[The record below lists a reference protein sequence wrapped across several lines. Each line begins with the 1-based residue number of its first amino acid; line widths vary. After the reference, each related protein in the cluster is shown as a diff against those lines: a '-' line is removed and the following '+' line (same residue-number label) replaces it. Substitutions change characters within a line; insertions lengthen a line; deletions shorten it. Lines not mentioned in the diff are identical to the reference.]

1 MARHRAAYLLCA
13 LGLFVSSLFGL
24 LIPWMTRAAID
35 GISAPDGRDRIVR
48 AIGWMLVFAAFH
60 GGFRY
65 LSRRGLL
72 ATARRVEMRL
82 RRDIFSHVVRLPLSF
97 FGNTPT
103 GDVMSRLTNDV
114 SAIWLFLGP
123 GFLTLIGTV
132 ISYVLALAFMVRIS
146 VTLTLVSLALAPL
159 VVFLSRGYGK
169 AFHRLHRKVQETL
182 AAMNATLQENI
193 TGIRL
198 VKAYGLEEA
207 EERRFAGN
215 CRDYYTHNVSVSRTS
230 AAFHGAIGFV
240 AGTGVALVLFLGSR
254 LVIRGT
260 LTLGGFVA
268 FNAYLAMLAFPTMA
282 LGWVINLFERG
293 GSAMGRINE
302 FLGLPA
308 EPRADDIRR
317 PPGGVPQEW
326 IPGDEGRN
334 LSKPGPGRA
343 GGEGPDQLHDG
354 DAEEA
359 REPVR
364 AFLAVRD
371 LSFSYDGEGRGEALR
386 GVSFDVARGEVVGLV
401 GPTGCGKSTLLSLI
415 LRFYPAPPGTIFLGG
430 REIGS
435 IPLDALRRSVAWV
448 GQDPFLFSDT
458 VLSNIAYGLPEPDP
472 VEARR
477 AASHARILSEIE
489 DMPEGFLTVIGER
502 GISLSGGQKQRATLA
517 RALCAGGELLLL
529 DDALSSVD
537 SETEREIFDELLSA
551 RAGRTVLFS
560 THRMAAL
567 SRCDRII
574 VMDGGRIAEQ
584 GTHDELLSHRGV
596 YFDLYSRQMLSREL
610 EDAS

>member
-1 MARHRAAYLLCA
+1 
-13 LGLFVSSLFGL
+13 
-24 LIPWMTRAAID
+24 MTRAAID
-35 GISAPDGRDRIVR
+35 GMSAPDGRARIVR

-65 LSRRGLL
+65 LARRGLL
-72 ATARRVEMRL
+72 ATARRVEIRL

-97 FGNTPT
+97 FGKTPT

-114 SAIWLFLGP
+114 SAVWLFLGP

-159 VVFLSRGYGK
+159 VVLLSRGYGRV
-169 AFHRLHRKVQETL
+169 FHRLHRKVQETL
-182 AAMNATLQENI
+182 SAMNATLQENI

-207 EERRFAGN
+207 EERRFGGN
-215 CRDYYTHNVSVSRTS
+215 CRDYYVHNVSVSRTS
-230 AAFHGAIGFV
+230 AAFHGAIGFL

-260 LTLGGFVA
+260 LSLGGFVA
-268 FNAYLAMLAFPTMA
+268 FNAYLAMLSFPTMA
-282 LGWVINLFERG
+282 LGWVINLFERA
-293 GSAMGRINE
+293 GSATGRINE
-302 FLGLPA
+302 FLQQPL
-308 EPRADDIRR
+308 EPRVSGAPPPDDAEAEDAR
-317 PPGGVPQEW
+317 G
-326 IPGDEGRN
+326 
-334 LSKPGPGRA
+334 A
-343 GGEGPDQLHDG
+343 GGP
-354 DAEEA
+354 
-359 REPVR
+359 
-364 AFLAVRD
+364 FLSVRD

-386 GVSFDVARGEVVGLV
+386 GVSFDVGKGEVVGLV

-430 REIGS
+430 RDIGR
-435 IPLDALRRSVAWV
+435 IPLDGLRRSAAWV

-458 VLSNIAYGLPEPDP
+458 VLSNIGYGLPEPDA
-472 VEARR
+472 VAARR
-477 AASHARILSEIE
+477 AAAHARILSEIE

-537 SETEREIFDELLSA
+537 SETEREIFDELLTAQRAYRSVAPAERESQGAPSPSGSGISA
-551 RAGRTVLFS
+551 RGGRTVLFS
-560 THRMAAL
+560 THRMASL
-567 SRCDRII
+567 SRCDRIL

-584 GTHDELLSHRGV
+584 GTHDALFSRRGV

-610 EDAS
+610 EDAP

>member
-1 MARHRAAYLLCA
+1 M
-13 LGLFVSSLFGL
+13 SSLFGL
-24 LIPWMTRAAID
+24 LVPWMTRAAID
-35 GISAPDGRDRIVR
+35 GMSAPDARERIAR
-48 AIGWMLVFAAFH
+48 AIGWMLVFAVFH

-65 LSRRGLL
+65 LARRGLL
-72 ATARRVEMRL
+72 ATARRVEMAL

-97 FGNTPT
+97 FGKTPT

-146 VTLTLVSLALAPL
+146 IPLTLVSLALAPL
-159 VVFLSRGYGK
+159 IVFISRGYGR

-182 AAMNATLQENI
+182 SAMNATLQENI

-207 EERRFAGN
+207 EGRRFAEN
-215 CRDYYTHNVSVSRTS
+215 CRHYYAQNVSVSRTS
-230 AAFHGAIGFV
+230 AAFHGAIGLL

-254 LVIRGT
+254 FVIGGT
-260 LTLGGFVA
+260 LSLGGFVA
-268 FNAYLAMLAFPTMA
+268 FNAYLAMLSFPTMA

-302 FLGLPA
+302 FLALPA
-308 EPRADDIRR
+308 EPRAGAGEGTRE
-317 PPGGVPQEW
+317 PGG
-326 IPGDEGRN
+326 
-334 LSKPGPGRA
+334 
-343 GGEGPDQLHDG
+343 
-354 DAEEA
+354 
-359 REPVR
+359 

-371 LSFSYDGEGRGEALR
+371 LSFSYGDDTRGEVLR
-386 GVSFDVARGEVVGLV
+386 GVSFEVARGEVVGLV
-401 GPTGCGKSTLLSLI
+401 GPTGSGKSTLLSLV
-415 LRFYPAPPGTIFLGG
+415 LRFHPAPPGTIFLEG
-430 REIGS
+430 RDIGL

-458 VLSNIAYGLPEPDP
+458 VLANISYGLPEADP
-472 VEARR
+472 AAARR
-477 AASHARILSEIE
+477 AAGHARILSEVE
-489 DMPEGFLTVIGER
+489 EMPEGLLTVIGER

-517 RALCAGGELLLL
+517 RALCSGGDLLLL

-537 SETEREIFDELLSA
+537 AETEREIFDELLAA

-560 THRMAAL
+560 THRMVSL
-567 SRCDRII
+567 SRCDRIL
-574 VMDGGRIAEQ
+574 VMDGGRVAEQ
-584 GTHDELLSHRGV
+584 GTHDELLSRRGV
-596 YFDLYSRQMLSREL
+596 YFDLYSRQLLSREL
-610 EDAS
+610 EEAP